1 MKSAQLEYL
10 VKYSVDICSIWS
22 TSTLSLKIFRQ
33 KFLKKDIPILTK
45 SCDSF
50 VRRGYYGGAT
60 DYYHLQGENL
70 YYYDVNSLYPYA
82 MLNPMPLKIIK
93 FHHDLSNVDLNNFFG
108 FCLVKATCP
117 IDIPIPL
124 LPFRDKAGSL
134 IFPTG
139 TFTSVQFSEELKA
152 CLKHGYKF
160 ELISGYEFEKSELF
174 NEYIDHFYDIKKNSV
189 GSSRFIAKMHL
200 NQLYGYF
207 GRKLDVIE
215 TKVVDNEDL
224 LYYFKTRLI
233 ESCIPV
239 NDEKTLLLMGK
250 NVNLDLIQ
258 KLNEEFQDFRLGIQD
273 SFQHVKANVAIA
285 AAVTS
290 YARMTMID
298 YKTLPDVKVFY
309 SDTDSMFIDK
319 PLPSNFIGDELGLM
333 KDELKGNVISK
344 AYFLGI
350 KQYGFK
356 YVDKNSN
363 QTITKSVFAG
373 IKRDSLTFNDI
384 EQLACGNTLSRNV
397 DVRFY
402 KSFKDLNITVINNV
416 KIDIKQNCSKLLF
429 KNRYIP
435 VHLINNFGL
444 YF

>member
-1 MKSAQLEYL
+1 MLRKIRIMIKSALLRCIGFLFKL
-10 VKYSVDICSIWS
+10 VKSKPLNTE
-22 TSTLSLKIFRQ
+22 TSLNLIHKSRNDRLNCYKILLQ
-33 KFLKKDIPILTK
+33 NK
-45 SCDSF
+45 S
-50 VRRGYYGGAT
+50 
-60 DYYHLQGENL
+60 N
-70 YYYDVNSLYPYA
+70 
-82 MLNPMPLKIIK
+82 
-93 FHHDLSNVDLNNFFG
+93 
-108 FCLVKATCP
+108 
-117 IDIPIPL
+117 
-124 LPFRDKAGSL
+124 
-134 IFPTG
+134 
-139 TFTSVQFSEELKA
+139 
-152 CLKHGYKF
+152 
-160 ELISGYEFEKSELF
+160 
-174 NEYIDHFYDIKKNSV
+174 KN
-189 GSSRFIAKMHL
+189 
-200 NQLYGYF
+200 
-207 GRKLDVIE
+207 
-215 TKVVDNEDL
+215 
-224 LYYFKTRLI
+224 
-233 ESCIPV
+233 V

-250 NVNLDLIQ
+250 NVNLDIIQ

-319 PLPSNFIGDELGLM
+319 PLPKHFIGEELGLM

>member
-1 MKSAQLEYL
+1 MIKSALLRCIGFLFKL
-10 VKYSVDICSIWS
+10 VKSKPLNTE
-22 TSTLSLKIFRQ
+22 TSLNLIHKSRNDRLNCYKILLQ
-33 KFLKKDIPILTK
+33 NK
-45 SCDSF
+45 S
-50 VRRGYYGGAT
+50 
-60 DYYHLQGENL
+60 N
-70 YYYDVNSLYPYA
+70 
-82 MLNPMPLKIIK
+82 
-93 FHHDLSNVDLNNFFG
+93 
-108 FCLVKATCP
+108 
-117 IDIPIPL
+117 
-124 LPFRDKAGSL
+124 
-134 IFPTG
+134 
-139 TFTSVQFSEELKA
+139 
-152 CLKHGYKF
+152 
-160 ELISGYEFEKSELF
+160 
-174 NEYIDHFYDIKKNSV
+174 KN
-189 GSSRFIAKMHL
+189 
-200 NQLYGYF
+200 
-207 GRKLDVIE
+207 
-215 TKVVDNEDL
+215 
-224 LYYFKTRLI
+224 
-233 ESCIPV
+233 V

-250 NVNLDLIQ
+250 NVNLDIIQ

-290 YARMTMID
+290 YARMTMIY
-298 YKTLPDVKVFY
+298 YKTLPNVKVFY

-319 PLPSNFIGDELGLM
+319 PLPKHFIGEELGLM

-373 IKRDSLTFNDI
+373 IKRDSLTFYDI

-402 KSFKDLNITVINNV
+402 KSFKDLNITVINDV

-435 VHLINNFGL
+435 KHLINTIEFNFDYLFNFFESYQIRTGTVL
-444 YF
+444 IDN

>member
-1 MKSAQLEYL
+1 MLHQNIELGINDLFTRFFKTMITSKLVNGSIFFAHNLGSFDGYLIYKYLLNNLDPSNFDAIVDQHHKFIEISCKIEGYKFIFKDSLRIFPVSLNEFCKIFGVEGKVSSYNPNWNNVGFLNDPIELEQFKNYSIGDSIALLEALKSAQLEYL

-233 ESCIPV
+233 E
-239 NDEKTLLLMGK
+239 
-250 NVNLDLIQ
+250 
-258 KLNEEFQDFRLGIQD
+258 
-273 SFQHVKANVAIA
+273 
-285 AAVTS
+285 
-290 YARMTMID
+290 
-298 YKTLPDVKVFY
+298 
-309 SDTDSMFIDK
+309 
-319 PLPSNFIGDELGLM
+319 
-333 KDELKGNVISK
+333 
-344 AYFLGI
+344 
-350 KQYGFK
+350 
-356 YVDKNSN
+356 
-363 QTITKSVFAG
+363 
-373 IKRDSLTFNDI
+373 
-384 EQLACGNTLSRNV
+384 
-397 DVRFY
+397 
-402 KSFKDLNITVINNV
+402 
-416 KIDIKQNCSKLLF
+416 
-429 KNRYIP
+429 
-435 VHLINNFGL
+435 
-444 YF
+444 